1 MNLIQGLKDQRQ
13 VDLPL
18 SKAKVAMRRHID

>member
-1 MNLIQGLKDQRQ
+1 MNLIQGLKNQRQ

-18 SKAKVAMRRHID
+18 SEAKVAMRRHLD